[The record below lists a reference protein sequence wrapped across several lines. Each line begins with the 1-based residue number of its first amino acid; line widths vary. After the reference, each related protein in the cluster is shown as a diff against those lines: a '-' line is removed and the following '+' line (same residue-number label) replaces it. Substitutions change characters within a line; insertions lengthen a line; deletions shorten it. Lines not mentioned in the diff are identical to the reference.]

1 MADNDNKRGRWQGF
15 DLGGG
20 STGQPRRFRSS
31 PWAWIVGFLVVLI
44 VFNYLASPRP
54 NTIDYSNFLE
64 RVESGQIVGTL
75 EISQTSVSGRYEDST
90 GEVEF
95 NTTIPPILQG
105 TSTLTK
111 RSCATLSQ
119 PVATASKGP
128 GMARKR
134 SP

>member
-1 MADNDNKRGRWQGF
+1 MGRWESSGGQRQQARTLAGVRP
-15 DLGGG
+15 GGG

-31 PWAWIVGFLVVLI
+31 LGVDRRFLVVLI

-90 GEVEF
+90 GDGRVQHDD
-95 NTTIPPILQG
+95 PPDPAR
-105 TSTLTK
+105 TST
-111 RSCATLSQ
+111 
-119 PVATASKGP
+119 
-128 GMARKR
+128 
-134 SP
+134 